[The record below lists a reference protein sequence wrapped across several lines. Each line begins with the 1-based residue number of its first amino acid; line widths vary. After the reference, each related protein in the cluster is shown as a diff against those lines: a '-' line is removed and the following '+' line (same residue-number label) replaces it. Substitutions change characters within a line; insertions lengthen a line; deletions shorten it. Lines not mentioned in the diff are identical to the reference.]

1 MGILFGSP
9 EAIAILEADKKE
21 EEKHKICKLMG
32 KIYLANNNNLRP
44 LQKYVGAREALEK
57 FTGRVEDAQC
67 DLQDATRKAEEEAAD
82 LPENERD
89 QFVEKQLEGSN
100 EKEFFDEAEG
110 EREQAEA
117 ELNKAIGKLILPYGT
132 LLDDLSDLTSLSMLA
147 WENLNPAARQEI
159 KEEAALDKDGIKYEK
174 CYGIVVDYY

>member
-32 KIYLANNNNLRP
+32 KIYLANNNLRP
-44 LQKYVGAREALEK
+44 LQKYVRAREALEK

-100 EKEFFDEAEG
+100 EKEFFDEAEDKK
-110 EREQAEA
+110 EQAEA
-117 ELNKAIGKLILPYGT
+117 RLNKAISKLILPYGIR
-132 LLDDLSDLTSLSMLA
+132 LDDLSDLTSLSMLA
-147 WENLNPAARQEI
+147 WDNLRPAARQEI
-159 KEEAALDKDGIKYEK
+159 KEEAALELWPPAEGEM
-174 CYGIVVDYY
+174 